1 MAGIGDLANIMQK
14 AKQMQQQFQQVQ
26 EQLRRQTVEASSG
39 GGVVTATV
47 NGAGDLISLKINPDA
62 VKVGDVEMLEDLI
75 VAAVNAAIDKSRR
88 QMQEEMSKMTSG
100 LNLPGLDQIG
110 KMFT

>member
-1 MAGIGDLANIMQK
+1 MGIGDLAGIMQK

-26 EQLRRQTVEASSG
+26 EQLRHQTVEASSG

-47 NGAGDLISLKINPDA
+47 NGAGDLMALKIDPAAAGN
-62 VKVGDVEMLEDLI
+62 GDVEMLEDLI
-75 VAAVNAAIDKSRR
+75 IAAVNSANAKSRQ
-88 QMQEEMSKMTSG
+88 QMQDEMSKMTAG